1 MKGLSC
7 LFFNSLLSIILQ
19 KVFGRYILLDIN
31 PTVEKGVESRAES
44 SEDLKQ
50 QYKNIIEDCIRKN
63 DISERCVESI
73 NTGKIE
79 KDCLESCT
87 NSDCVEKL
95 EKCLLEIKELK
106 DKNLDC
112 KKFKETNKGIGGMDK
127 VVCNQRGYKFYRDT
141 SCTGWPMG
149 NDYPPMFYHSL
160 EEAIV
165 KCNSITRCGC
175 IRAPFCTSVNGSG
188 VWFTLYY
195 GVEFDETDI
204 PECTWVKS

>member
-1 MKGLSC
+1 M
-7 LFFNSLLSIILQ
+7 
-19 KVFGRYILLDIN
+19 
-31 PTVEKGVESRAES
+31 T
-44 SEDLKQ
+44 
-50 QYKNIIEDCIRKN
+50 
-63 DISERCVESI
+63 
-73 NTGKIE
+73 
-79 KDCLESCT
+79 
-87 NSDCVEKL
+87 
-95 EKCLLEIKELK
+95 
-106 DKNLDC
+106 
-112 KKFKETNKGIGGMDK
+112 
-127 VVCNQRGYKFYRDT
+127 GYKFYRDT

-204 PECTWVKS
+204 PECTLVRIQTIILAIMSRLKRLEQLHSLTLDVSYSIFYPSGEIISSLQAFSRSFTEKQTPLRDSLLISRACPLF